1 MKSRLTVIVAS
12 LLASGL
18 ILPSAASADTGTGTG
33 RSAAAQHVPHAQPA
47 RRFETA
53 PRKANGSGIE
63 VRYQVQAAT
72 APGQTVRV
80 TLVFDGVTDA
90 EGASVRLAADSG
102 LVLMQ
107 DGAPRALPAGR
118 ATTLE
123 VDVTLQGTAT
133 GYLSVFTTQRGLT
146 SVASIRV
153 PVGTGPAT
161 LAPSANMKTTPEGE
175 RLIVIPVK

>member
-12 LLASGL
+12 LLANGL
-18 ILPSAASADTGTGTG
+18 FLLPSAASADTGAGTG
-33 RSAAAQHVPHAQPA
+33 KSAAAQHAQPA
-47 RRFETA
+47 KRFETA

-63 VRYQVQAAT
+63 LRYQVQAAT

-102 LVLMQ
+102 LVLVQ

-123 VDVTLQGTAT
+123 VDVTLQGAAT

-161 LAPSANMKTTPEGE
+161 LAPSTNMKVTPEGE
-175 RLIVIPVK
+175 KLIVIPVK

>member
-1 MKSRLTVIVAS
+1 MRRRLGVIAAS
-12 LLASGL
+12 VLASGL
-18 ILPSAASADTGTGTG
+18 AMPIAAAADTAGT
-33 RSAAAQHVPHAQPA
+33 SASVPPAQTP

-53 PRKANGSGIE
+53 PRKANGSGVE

-80 TLVFDGVTDA
+80 TLVFDGVSDA
-90 EGASVRLAADSG
+90 DGASVRLAADSG
-102 LVLMQ
+102 LVLQQ

-118 ATTLE
+118 ATTMD

-153 PVGTGPAT
+153 PVGTGSTT
-161 LAPSANMKTTPEGE
+161 LAPSTNMKVTPEGE
-175 RLIVIPVK
+175 KLIVIPVK